1 MLEKTLQNYLATLDI
16 EIYSIITIN
25 PLNEAQIIS
34 NMPYAWEV
42 EFIKRELHIHS
53 NIVQCAKERITPF
66 FWSSEESNNQDI
78 KYLSKK
84 FNIKAGI
91 TFIVKIQQ
99 ITILFSIYFEENNKK
114 IMDMFADNKE
124 HILYEV
130 LSIFEKH
137 YKIEPPCKFTKRERE
152 VANLLKTGKTYG
164 EIALILGIC
173 ERTVRFHINNILI
186 KLDVTSVKY
195 AIFKAISEGLI

>member
-1 MLEKTLQNYLATLDI
+1 MLEKTLQNYLATLNI
-16 EIYSIITIN
+16 KTYSIITIN
-25 PLNEAQIIS
+25 PLNEAKIIS
-34 NMPYAWEV
+34 NMPHAWEV
-42 EFIKRELHIHS
+42 EFIRRKLHIHS

-66 FWSSEESNNQDI
+66 FWNSEESNNEDI
-78 KYLSKK
+78 RHLSEKYK
-84 FNIKAGI
+84 IHTGI

-99 ITILFSIYFEENNKK
+99 VTILFTIYFEENNKE
-114 IMDMFADNKE
+114 IIDIFSGNKE
-124 HILYEV
+124 HILYEI

-137 YKIEPPCKFTKRERE
+137 YKIEPPCKFTKREHE

-195 AIFKAISEGLI
+195 AIFKATSEGLI